1 MKVTVYFPRDS
12 RNPRKGVKV
21 EEVEVPSITIREC
34 IKGSEGNRSRFVDC
48 IADYIIEEL
57 AIRYCRAVIGEV
69 REECVTNYV
78 YNQGEAIRGNVEAA
92 VKSMLLQV
100 AEILKRCGRNR
111 ACIMAGLYG
120 ESA

>member
-1 MKVTVYFPRDS
+1 MKVAVYFPRDS
-12 RNPRKGVKV
+12 RDPRKGVKV

-48 IADYIIEEL
+48 IADYIIEQL
-57 AIRYCRAVIGEV
+57 ARRYCRAVIGEV
-69 REECVTNYV
+69 REECVANYV
-78 YNQGEAIRGNVEAA
+78 YNQGEAVRGNVEAA

-100 AEILKRCGRNR
+100 AEILKQCGRNR
-111 ACIMAGLYG
+111 VCIMAKLYG